1 MTHFAHFK
9 TANLGLACES
19 ARKWVEERRGLADPV
34 CQVANFLYTG
44 AKVIAGHDEVCETG
58 NERGG
63 ARYNRLEVFLYLW

>member
-1 MTHFAHFK
+1 MMITHFAHFK

-44 AKVIAGHDEVCETG
+44 AKVIAGHDEV
-58 NERGG
+58 
-63 ARYNRLEVFLYLW
+63 